1 MKEKTLLL
9 LDGSSIA
16 YRAFFALPSL
26 RTRTGLPTGAV
37 YGFTSMLFKV
47 LEEKRP
53 TAIVAAFD
61 KSKTTFRHA
70 LAETYKAQRPATP
83 DELRQ
88 QFNLIKEVLTALN
101 IPVVEKEG
109 FEADDLIGTLVSR
122 AEKEGWRCL
131 IVTGDLDALQLVS
144 PFTTVVLMRKG
155 ISEIAVFN
163 ETEVKQRFGIAPGQL
178 PDFKALA
185 GDASDNIPGL
195 PGIGPKTASRLLQS
209 YHSLENLLESKESLP
224 AKLRE
229 TLEKHKEEALLAKK
243 LALIRRDVPLEEDV
257 IRPWSGPD
265 LRATLEVF
273 SRLEFRTLVK
283 RFLELFPE
291 ARLLG
296 LEGLATNAV
305 RVKIER
311 PEELRRLGEEL
322 KSQEFVALAYP
333 PVLRRKLTSPT
344 LALCLGGEKVF
355 LLEGPEVLKS
365 FLRLLE
371 AKESLIS
378 TYDAKSCL
386 HALEPYG
393 LKPEMIGFDV
403 LLAAYLVNPA
413 ANNELGAIAFE
424 HAGLTLS
431 PGAELPEKA
440 QAICRLTPILKSKIK
455 LQEQEYLYYSV
466 ELPLAAVLADMEKA
480 GVKVSEEKL
489 RALSQELGEQ
499 LAQLSEEIYKLA
511 GERFN
516 LNSPRQLGYILFEKL
531 GLKPVKKTKTGYS
544 TDASVLEK
552 LAEHEIVAKVLA
564 YRQLAKLKSTY
575 TDALPELIDP
585 ATGRLHTTFLQAGTA
600 TGRLA
605 SAEPNLQNIPVRDSL
620 GRRIRQ
626 AFVAEGPEYVLL
638 SADYSQIELRVL
650 AHLSEDPGLCEAFVK
665 GEDIHARTAAEIF
678 GVPPQE
684 VTPEMRAKAKVVNF
698 GIVYGMSDYGLSQEL
713 KIEPSEAHEYIE
725 RYFRRY
731 PRVKQFIER
740 VISQAREKGYVTTI
754 LNRRRYIPEIL
765 SSNRTQHQ
773 LGERLAINT
782 TIQGSAADLIK
793 KAMVDIHRQLKGQG
807 FRCQMILQV
816 HDELLFEVPKGEL
829 EKVAPMIKSTME
841 QALPFKVPIKANLK
855 VGPNWQDMEE
865 YEVE

>member
-1 MKEKTLLL
+1 MKGKTLLL

-47 LEEKRP
+47 LEERRP

-70 LAETYKAQRPATP
+70 LAETYKAHRPATP

-101 IPVVEKEG
+101 VPVVEKEG
-109 FEADDLIGTLVSR
+109 FEADDLIGTLVDR
-122 AEKEGWRCL
+122 AEKEGWQCL

-144 PFTTVVLMRKG
+144 PLTTVVLMRKG

-163 ETEVKQRFGIAPGQL
+163 EAEVKRRFGVTPRQL

-209 YHSLENLLESKESLP
+209 HQSLEKLLESKESLP

-229 TLEKHKEEALLAKK
+229 TLERHKEEAVLAKK
-243 LALIRRDVPLEEDV
+243 LALIRRDVPLEEEI
-257 IRPWSGPD
+257 IRPWPGPNI
-265 LRATLEVF
+265 LATLEVF
-273 SRLEFRTLVK
+273 SRLEFRTLAK

-291 ARLLG
+291 ARLLSASG
-296 LEGLATNAV
+296 LTPSAV
-305 RVKIER
+305 RVKVER
-311 PEELRRLGEEL
+311 PEELERLGEEL
-322 KSQEFVALAYP
+322 GRQEFAALAYP
-333 PVLRRKLTSPT
+333 PVLRRKATSSF

-365 FLRLLE
+365 FFRLLE
-371 AKESLIS
+371 EKGGLVS

-393 LKPEMIGFDV
+393 FKPEMIGFDV

-424 HAGLTLS
+424 HAGFMLS

-440 QAICRLTPILKSKIK
+440 QAIYQLTPILKSKIK

-466 ELPLAAVLADMEKA
+466 ELPLAAVLADMEKV
-480 GVKVSEEKL
+480 GVKVSEERL
-489 RALSQELGEQ
+489 RSLSKELGEQ

-552 LAEHEIVAKVLA
+552 LAEHEIVAKVLV

-626 AFVAEGPEYVLL
+626 AFVAEGPDYVLL

-678 GVPPQE
+678 GVSPQE

-713 KIEPSEAHEYIE
+713 KIEPGEAHEYIE

-740 VISQAREKGYVTTI
+740 VIAQAREKGYVTTI

-765 SSNRTQHQ
+765 SSNRNQRQ

-807 FRCQMILQV
+807 FKCRMILQV
-816 HDELLFEVPKGEL
+816 HDELLFEVPKEEL
-829 EKVAPMIKSTME
+829 EKVAPIIKSTME